1 MFTRQHFG
9 VDSPH
14 VLLLV
19 HLPSVTATT
28 TPLMMMCLGITILCP
43 DMGVVPKLVRRK
55 KNQSILVRSLLIE
68 EEHAP
73 TDLL

>member
-1 MFTRQHFG
+1 
-9 VDSPH
+9 
-14 VLLLV
+14 
-19 HLPSVTATT
+19 
-28 TPLMMMCLGITILCP
+28 MMMCLGITILCP

-55 KNQSILVRSLLIE
+55 KNESILVRSLLIE

>member
-1 MFTRQHFG
+1 MLFVVPGPNLFTRQHFR

-28 TPLMMMCLGITILCP
+28 TALMMMRLGITILCP
-43 DMGVVPKLVRRK
+43 DMAVVPK
-55 KNQSILVRSLLIE
+55 
-68 EEHAP
+68 
-73 TDLL
+73 